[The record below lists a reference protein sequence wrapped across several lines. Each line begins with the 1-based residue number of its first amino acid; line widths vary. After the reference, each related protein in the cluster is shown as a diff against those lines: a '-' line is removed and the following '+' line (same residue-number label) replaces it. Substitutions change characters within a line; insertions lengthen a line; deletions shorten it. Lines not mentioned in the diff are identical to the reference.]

1 MDGRLG
7 GGLSGLSGP
16 ALGVA
21 VVVAIG
27 LVAVG
32 LWLGRLIAHRRAE
45 AWSIGLRQVTQAIA
59 AAARAEKAEILR
71 AAEILA
77 REEALATGAAHD
89 VRCQER
95 EAELGT
101 VDLRL
106 HRRAGTLAAEQ
117 AELDARR
124 ARLDAARLRAEAR
137 DAEVRAQRDEARAL
151 ERAAPVA
158 LEERA
163 GQTAATLRAALVD
176 AELDEARLTAAQTVR
191 AADQVPVDDA
201 GRRANRI
208 MGIAV
213 GRFSGHYLTE
223 RLMSTLPLPPGAA
236 AEALIGPDE
245 ANLRA
250 IEGVAGVKLS
260 LSDGRDAVRLEG
272 LDGVGREVARRCVA
286 WLGRNAGAAAADPRR
301 VEKTARDISGE
312 LGRELV
318 ELGRRACATLEIARP
333 HPEIVDLVGRLNYRT
348 SFTQNQWKHAVEAAF
363 LCGMMA
369 EEMGLDLKL
378 ARRAALMHD
387 IGKALTHELDG
398 SHAVIGAD
406 IARRLGETEIVA
418 NAIGAHHTDEPFNS
432 PYAYLVA
439 AADAMS
445 GARPGA
451 RRQMEDNYVAKLDDL
466 ERITRSF
473 RGIEEAFAVQGGR
486 EVRIYVQEDR
496 VDDLS
501 AVSLSAEVARKISAE
516 MTFPGQIRVTV
527 IREFKAIETA
537 N

>member
-1 MDGRLG
+1 MRWRPVRR
-7 GGLSGLSGP
+7 SRR
-16 ALGVA
+16 VA
-21 VVVAIG
+21 
-27 LVAVG
+27 
-32 LWLGRLIAHRRAE
+32 WR
-45 AWSIGLRQVTQAIA
+45 
-59 AAARAEKAEILR
+59 ARASWPR
-71 AAEILA
+71 APKQRLDA
-77 REEALATGAAHD
+77 
-89 VRCQER
+89 R
-95 EAELGT
+95 EAET
-101 VDLRL
+101 
-106 HRRAGTLAAEQ
+106 
-117 AELDARR
+117 AELRRQARALASEAPAALERLAGETAAVLR
-124 ARLDAARLRAEAR
+124 ARLIETEIEDSRLM
-137 DAEVRAQRDEARAL
+137 
-151 ERAAPVA
+151 
-158 LEERA
+158 
-163 GQTAATLRAALVD
+163 
-176 AELDEARLTAAQTVR
+176 AAQVVR
-191 AADQVPVDDA
+191 AADQMPIDDA
-201 GRRANRI
+201 GRRAKRI

-223 RLMSTLPLPPGAA
+223 RLMSLLPLPQGAA
-236 AEALIGPDE
+236 AEAIIGPAE
-245 ANLRA
+245 ANLHA

-260 LSDGRDAVRLEG
+260 LSDARDAVRLEG
-272 LDGVGREVARRCVA
+272 LDGVGREIARRCVS
-286 WLGRNAGAAAADPRR
+286 WLGRNPSAGSDPRR
-301 VEKTARDISGE
+301 VEQVAREISGE
-312 LGRELV
+312 LGRELI
-318 ELGRRACATLEIARP
+318 ELGRRACKTLEIARP

-348 SFTQNQWKHAVEAAF
+348 SFTQNQWKHAIEAAF

-369 EEMGLDLKL
+369 QEMGLDLKL

-387 IGKALTHELDG
+387 IGKALTHEMDG

-406 IARRLGETEIVA
+406 IARRLGEPEVVA

-451 RRQMEDNYVAKLDDL
+451 RRQMEDNYVAKLEDL

-501 AVSLSAEVARKISAE
+501 AINLSAEVARKISAE

-537 N
+537 S

>member
-1 MDGRLG
+1 M
-7 GGLSGLSGP
+7 GP
-16 ALGVA
+16 LVALAVA
-21 VVVAIG
+21 VLAIG
-27 LVAVG
+27 A
-32 LWLGRLIAHRRAE
+32 WLGRLIARRQTD
-45 AWSIGLRQVTQAIA
+45 AWSYGVNQVTQAIA
-59 AAARAEKAEILR
+59 AAGKAEQLEILR
-71 AAEILA
+71 AAEVAA
-77 REEALATGAAHD
+77 RDEALTTGAAFEASCH
-89 VRCQER
+89 ER
-95 EAELGT
+95 EAQLSATEGR
-101 VDLRL
+101 LR
-106 HRRAGTLAAEQ
+106 RREAALAVER

-124 ARLDAARLRAEAR
+124 EQLTGPKQRAGARET
-137 DAEVRAQRDEARAL
+137 EVRALREQARATQA
-151 ERAAPVA
+151 EVPRV

-163 GQTAATLRAALVD
+163 GQTAEALRAAVIE
-176 AELDEARLTAAQTVR
+176 AELEGARLAAAQVVR
-191 AADQVPVDDA
+191 MADQVGTDDP
-201 GRRANRI
+201 GKRAKRV

-223 RLMSTLPLPPGAA
+223 RLLSTLPLPTGAA
-236 AEALIGPDE
+236 VDAVIGRDE

-250 IEGVAGVKLS
+250 IEGVAGVRLALS
-260 LSDGRDAVRLEG
+260 EARDVIRLEG
-272 LDGVGREVARRCVA
+272 LDGVGREVARRCIG
-286 WLGRNAGAAAADPRR
+286 WLARNPAAGADVAR
-301 VEKTARDISGE
+301 VTQGAREASAE
-312 LGRELV
+312 LQRELI
-318 ELGRRACATLEIARP
+318 ELGRRACKTLEIARP
-333 HPEIVDLVGRLNYRT
+333 HPEIVDLIGRLNYRT

-387 IGKALTHELDG
+387 IGKALTHEMDG

-406 IARRLGETEIVA
+406 IARRLGESEIVA

-451 RRQMEDNYVAKLDDL
+451 RRQMDDNYVAKLDDL

-486 EVRIYVQEDR
+486 EVRVYVQEER
-496 VDDLS
+496 MDDLA
-501 AVSLSAEVARKISAE
+501 AVNLSSEIARKISAE

-527 IREFKAIETA
+527 IREFKAVETA